1 MGNHIDSLIRE
12 EMKQEMASSFSRS
25 KRKKTVKVVTE
36 LREKSPLKRRLQRAV
51 LFVALFVGAVSMAA
65 PFLWMVSTSLAEA
78 GQVFAENRPWWQ
90 EWLPTTFVWQNYVKV
105 WSVVP
110 FAQFYLN
117 SIFVSLC
124 ITFGQVATSAMAAY
138 AFARLNFPGR
148 DRIFF
153 GYLATMMIP
162 GAVTMIPVFILLR
175 HFGWIDTYKALILP
189 GIFTAYGTFML
200 RQFFLTLPKD
210 LEDAA
215 KIDGCSYVR
224 IFWHIILPLSKPAL
238 ATLTTFTFM
247 GSWMNLMWPLI
258 VVNTHTKYTLPV
270 GLAYFQ
276 GVHNTDWTLLM
287 AASMMM
293 ILPILIVFLFNQR
306 FFVEGIK
313 LTGIKG

>member
-1 MGNHIDSLIRE
+1 MGTHIDQLIHE
-12 EMKQEMASSFSRS
+12 EMKQEIAASASRS
-25 KRKKTVKVVTE
+25 KKKRVVKVVTE
-36 LREKSPLKRRLQRAV
+36 LKEKSPLKRRLQRAV
-51 LFVALFVGAVSMAA
+51 LFVALSVGAVSMAA
-65 PFLWMVSTSLAEA
+65 PFLWMISTSLADA

-90 EWLPTTFVWQNYVKV
+90 EWLPTTFVWQNYVRV
-105 WSVVP
+105 WAVVP
-110 FAQFYLN
+110 FAQFFLN

-124 ITFGQVATSAMAAY
+124 ITFGQVVTSSMAAY

-148 DRIFF
+148 DRLFF

-276 GVHNTDWTLLM
+276 GVHGTDWTLLM

-293 ILPILIVFLFNQR
+293 VLPILIVFLFNQR